1 MLGTSH
7 TKAMLNCARGDAVVP
22 QVKLETRI
30 HIEMFAI
37 SNMFLATALASFHL
51 RHKMLRIKYRR
62 VLNTH
67 SL

>member
-7 TKAMLNCARGDAVVP
+7 TKAILNCARGDAVP

-37 SNMFLATALASFHL
+37 SNMLLATALASFHL
-51 RHKMLRIKYRR
+51 RHKILRIKYRR